1 MEVTIVLK
9 VKDIEIKLT
18 VDEARKLADT
28 LNGLV
33 GEKGIVSEPYYLR
46 YPYHPEWLWR
56 NDYYPS
62 YTDGTPIPINNWL
75 SVCSET

>member
-28 LNGLV
+28 LNGLT
-33 GEKGIVSEPYYLR
+33 GEGGII
-46 YPYHPEWLWR
+46 YPWYPWGWHPTWT
-56 NDYYPS
+56 S
-62 YTDGTPIPINNWL
+62 GTSIPISDTVML
-75 SVCSET
+75 CSETT